1 MIISINY
8 NEGNIMSERIKLIK
22 DFYKQWKVLAIPFWK
37 TKERYKVGVYLLIA
51 LACDLI
57 NVYTTA
63 RLSDWSRDF
72 FNSLQSRNLEEFMT
86 QLGILC
92 ILASVSLVLFAN
104 QKFFCSKA
112 ILIWRRWLSAH
123 YVNRWLSSKCY
134 YRETGLG
141 NFDNPDQRI
150 AQDLQLFPALTI
162 NMIFDFID
170 SIGSLGVFSVILWK
184 LSNQYIILG
193 YHVPGSLLWIAIAFV
208 IVGTYFTHLI
218 GKPLINLEKQSQKI
232 EADYRYGLMR
242 IRDNAKAIGAYGGEL
257 YEEKS
262 LSEKFKHVYTV
273 WINMY
278 IKRRHMNYFHS
289 GYTQLSAYVPYIV
302 AAPQY
307 FAGAFQMGE
316 IMQTVQAF
324 GGVRVALSW
333 FIFNYSSL
341 AEWKATVDRLIQFE
355 NAIRKSERQKN
366 FIVKESDEEKLLLK
380 DIELILPDGK
390 KLAYIPKL
398 EIKKGEHVALSGPSN
413 AGKSTLLYTI
423 KGLWGY
429 GKGTIEKPKGKAIF
443 LSQNPYLPI
452 GTIAQVLT
460 YPDEKL
466 KLQDKD
472 VLHALEKVKLD
483 HLKGK
488 IHEFN
493 NWELILSGGE
503 QQRLALARIWVQ
515 NPDWVYMDESLS
527 ATDIECRNEILKNI
541 EKDFPNITIFA
552 IHHDEKVNP
561 FYDRELKW
569 EELNRKN

>member
-8 NEGNIMSERIKLIK
+8 NEGSIMAERIKLIK

-92 ILASVSLVLFAN
+92 ILASVSLILFAN
-104 QKFFCSKA
+104 QKFFCSKS

-141 NFDNPDQRI
+141 NLDNPDQRI

-184 LSNQYIILG
+184 LSDQYIILG

-262 LSEKFKHVYTV
+262 LSERFKHVYTV

-561 FYDRELKW
+561 FYDRDLKW

>member
-8 NEGNIMSERIKLIK
+8 NEGSIMAERIKLIK

-141 NFDNPDQRI
+141 NLDNPDQRI

-184 LSNQYIILG
+184 LSDQYIILG

-355 NAIRKSERQKN
+355 NAIRKSEGQKN

-483 HLKGK
+483 HLKEK

-561 FYDRELKW
+561 FYDRDLKW

>member
-8 NEGNIMSERIKLIK
+8 NEGSIMAERIKLIK

-37 TKERYKVGVYLLIA
+37 TKERYKVGIYLLIA

-184 LSNQYIILG
+184 LSDQYIILG

-262 LSEKFKHVYTV
+262 LSERFKHVYTV

-398 EIKKGEHVALSGPSN
+398 EINKGEHVALSGPSN

-561 FYDRELKW
+561 FYDRDLKW
-569 EELNRKN
+569 EELKRKN

>member
-8 NEGNIMSERIKLIK
+8 NEVSIMAERIKLIK

-141 NFDNPDQRI
+141 NLDNPDQRI

-184 LSNQYIILG
+184 LSDQYIILG

-232 EADYRYGLMR
+232 EADYRYRLMR

-262 LSEKFKHVYTV
+262 LSERFKHVYTV

-561 FYDRELKW
+561 FYDRDLKW

>member
-8 NEGNIMSERIKLIK
+8 NEGSIMAERIKLIK

-141 NFDNPDQRI
+141 NLDNPDQRI

-184 LSNQYIILG
+184 LSDQYIILG
-193 YHVPGSLLWIAIAFV
+193 YHVPGSLLWIAIVFV

-262 LSEKFKHVYTV
+262 LSERFKHVYTV

-429 GKGTIEKPKGKAIF
+429 GKGTIEKPKGKAVF

-561 FYDRELKW
+561 FYDRDLKW

>member
-141 NFDNPDQRI
+141 NLDNPDQRI

-184 LSNQYIILG
+184 LSDQYIILG

-366 FIVKESDEEKLLLK
+366 FTVKESDEEKLLLK

-561 FYDRELKW
+561 FYDRDLKW

>member
-8 NEGNIMSERIKLIK
+8 NEGSIMAERIKLIK

-37 TKERYKVGVYLLIA
+37 TKERYKVGIYLLIA

-141 NFDNPDQRI
+141 NLDNPDQRI

-184 LSNQYIILG
+184 LSDQYIILG
-193 YHVPGSLLWIAIAFV
+193 YHVPGSLLWIAIVFV

-262 LSEKFKHVYTV
+262 LSERFKHVYTV

-561 FYDRELKW
+561 FYDRDLKW

>member
-8 NEGNIMSERIKLIK
+8 NEGSIMAERIKLIK

-92 ILASVSLVLFAN
+92 ILASVSLILFAN

-141 NFDNPDQRI
+141 NLDNPDQRI

-184 LSNQYIILG
+184 LSDQYIILG

-232 EADYRYGLMR
+232 EADYRYRLMR

-262 LSEKFKHVYTV
+262 LSERFKHVYTV

-390 KLAYIPKL
+390 KLACIPEL

-541 EKDFPNITIFA
+541 EKDFPNIIIFA

-561 FYDRELKW
+561 FYDRDLKW
-569 EELNRKN
+569 EELKRKN

>member
-8 NEGNIMSERIKLIK
+8 NEGSIMAERIKLIK

-92 ILASVSLVLFAN
+92 ILASVSLILFAN

-141 NFDNPDQRI
+141 NLDNPDQRI

-184 LSNQYIILG
+184 LSDQYIILG

-355 NAIRKSERQKN
+355 NAIRKSEGQKN

-561 FYDRELKW
+561 FYDRDLKW

>member
-8 NEGNIMSERIKLIK
+8 NEVSIMAERIKLIK

-92 ILASVSLVLFAN
+92 ILASVSLILFAN

-141 NFDNPDQRI
+141 NLDNPDQRI

-170 SIGSLGVFSVILWK
+170 SIGSLGVFSIILWK
-184 LSNQYIILG
+184 LSDQYIILG

-232 EADYRYGLMR
+232 EADYRYRLMR

-262 LSEKFKHVYTV
+262 LSERFKHVYTV
-273 WINMY
+273 GINMY

-390 KLAYIPKL
+390 KLACIPEL

-493 NWELILSGGE
+493 NWELILFGGE

-541 EKDFPNITIFA
+541 EKDFPNIIIFA

-561 FYDRELKW
+561 FYDRDLKW
-569 EELNRKN
+569 EELKRKN

>member
-141 NFDNPDQRI
+141 NLDNPDQRI

-184 LSNQYIILG
+184 LSDQYIILG

-262 LSEKFKHVYTV
+262 LSERFKHVYTV

-355 NAIRKSERQKN
+355 NAIRKSEQQKN
-366 FIVKESDEEKLLLK
+366 FTVKESDEEKLLLK

-398 EIKKGEHVALSGPSN
+398 EINKGEHVALSGPSN

-561 FYDRELKW
+561 FYDRDLKW